1 MTPIVHRLR
10 PVLAIAIVAMSHSIS
25 LAADE
30 LGDHPRFPLWEN
42 GAPFAA
48 GDEEQDTPSLTVYA
62 PPADTANGCAVV
74 VFPGGGY
81 GGLALGHEGDEI
93 GKWYNSFGV
102 TAFILK
108 YRHAPAYKH
117 PVPLTDAQRAVRWV
131 RTNAGR
137 HHVDPERIGVMG
149 FSAGGHL
156 ASTVGTHF
164 DNGAADATDPID
176 RASCRPDFLVLCYP
190 VISLNTDYTHQG
202 SKRNLIGENPDEE
215 LVDSLSND
223 LQVTKETPPTFLF
236 HTNDDTGV
244 VPENSILFYMALRKA
259 GVPAELHIYEPGRH
273 GVGLAQKDPILSTWP
288 DRLKDWLTHR
298 KFIPGS

>member
-1 MTPIVHRLR
+1 MISTSL
-10 PVLAIAIVAMSHSIS
+10 PVRWAFAIVVVALSRSPL

-30 LGDHPRFPLWEN
+30 TAGHPRFPLWE
-42 GAPFAA
+42 GKAPFAT
-48 GDEEQDTPSLTVYA
+48 GDEEKDTPTLTVYA
-62 PPADTANGCAVV
+62 PEKCNGCAVV

-102 TAFILK
+102 TAFILR
-108 YRHAPAYKH
+108 YRHAPGYQH

-131 RTNAGR
+131 RTNAETY
-137 HHVDPERIGVMG
+137 HLDPERIGVMG

-156 ASTVGTHF
+156 ASTIGTHF
-164 DNGAADATDPID
+164 DAGNADAKDPID

-190 VISLNTDYTHQG
+190 VISLNTDYVHKG
-202 SKRNLIGENPDEE
+202 SKRNLLGEDPAQE
-215 LVDSLSND
+215 LVDDLSND

-244 VPENSILFYMALRKA
+244 VPENSILFYMALRKS

-273 GVGLAQKDPILSTWP
+273 GVGLASKDPILSNWP

-298 KFIPGS
+298 QFVPQL